1 MNCQVYIEKNLY
13 NMNMKIFGERVKQ
26 TLKEI
31 GITQKKFAELLQVQT
46 STLCEWLNDHNEPS
60 MQMIVEIARALEVST
75 DFLLGLKDY
84 D

>member
-1 MNCQVYIEKNLY
+1 
-13 NMNMKIFGERVKQ
+13 MNMKIFGERVKQ

-31 GITQKKFAELLQVQT
+31 GWTQKALAEKLQVQT

-60 MQMIVEIARALEVST
+60 MQTIVDIALALEVST
-75 DFLLGLKDY
+75 DFLLGIKEY

>member
-1 MNCQVYIEKNLY
+1 MKKNLY

>member
-1 MNCQVYIEKNLY
+1 MIKNLY

-26 TLKEI
+26 TLRELS
-31 GITQKKFAELLQVQT
+31 ITQKNLAERLQVQT
-46 STLCEWLNDHNEPS
+46 STLCEWLNDHNEPP
-60 MQMIVEIARALEVST
+60 MQTIVDIALALEVST

>member
-1 MNCQVYIEKNLY
+1 
-13 NMNMKIFGERVKQ
+13 MNMKIFGERVKQ